1 MIHTLF
7 TFFLIKDSSAGV
19 FITPTKNWS
28 FENYVHREVVVLGQ
42 VS

>member
-7 TFFLIKDSSAGV
+7 TFFLIKDSPAAG

-28 FENYVHREVVVLGQ
+28 FENYVHRELVLSQ